1 MLIEKNVADLKPH
14 PMNEYLFDD
23 IEGEKWEEFLT
34 SVQREGILHP
44 LMITEDDTIISGH
57 QRWRACLALNIP
69 TVRCYVYQPKGDCPE
84 DDILLALMES
94 NLRQRGIINFPS
106 VKLGRI
112 MKEYERIFGIDGHNA
127 GRVQSGSVT
136 KADIC
141 DHLGITKK
149 VANCSKAVAEM
160 PEQVQKMVDDGVI
173 SARTAYA
180 ELAKLPPEQQVEI
193 CMGLDAMQKY
203 TQEEI
208 RKRAKELT
216 EKYIP
221 QAQKVEELQAR
232 LAEYQNGDGE
242 LELRQKIQDLQ
253 TKERNTYEA
262 LQEAKRQLKK
272 AEADHEKRMDAM
284 EKLLDEQGGDS
295 AEIARLT
302 EERDQ
307 YMKDADEAQAG
318 ADIELV
324 SSLISACMSAFSE
337 VANDPRPLCG
347 DRAGAA
353 FLAAGNLIDR
363 LEQIRDRLRAGDA
376 EIAACAS

>member
-23 IEGEKWEEFLT
+23 IDGEKWEEFLT

-44 LMITEDDTIISGH
+44 LMITEDGTIISGH

-94 NLRQRGIINFPS
+94 NLRQRGFINSPS

-112 MKEYERIFGIDGHNA
+112 MKEYERIFGADKRSTGGGVKA
-127 GRVQSGSVT
+127 GAVSR
-136 KADIC
+136 KELRE
-141 DHLGITKK
+141 HLGISEK
-149 VANCSKAVAEM
+149 VSSCSKALSAM
-160 PEQVQKMVDDGVI
+160 PEPVQEMVEGGVI
-173 SARTAYA
+173 SARTAHA

-216 EKYIP
+216 EKYLP

-347 DRAGAA
+347 DRAGTAY
-353 FLAAGNLIDR
+353 LMVNNLIDR
-363 LEQIRDRLRAGDA
+363 LEQIRDRLVAGD
-376 EIAACAS
+376 ESLAS

>member
-44 LMITEDDTIISGH
+44 LMITEDGTIISGH
-57 QRWRACLALNIP
+57 QRWRACLASNIP
-69 TVRCYVYQPKGDCPE
+69 TVKCYVYQPKGDCPE

-94 NLRQRGIINFPS
+94 NLRQRGIINSPS

-112 MKEYERIFGIDGHNA
+112 MKEYERIFG
-127 GRVQSGSVT
+127 
-136 KADIC
+136 ADKRTGGGKPGNDTVSRKQIRE
-141 DHLGITKK
+141 HLGIKNN
-149 VANCSKAVAEM
+149 VAKCSKAVAEM
-160 PEQVQKMVDDGVI
+160 PEQVQKMIDDGVI
-173 SARTAYA
+173 SARTAYE
-180 ELAKLPPEQQVEI
+180 ELTKLTPEQQVELV
-193 CMGLDAMQKY
+193 MQLDALRQY

-208 RKRAKELT
+208 RKQAKELA
-216 EKYIP
+216 EKYLP
-221 QAQKVEELQAR
+221 KAQQVEELQAK

-347 DRAGAA
+347 DRAGTAY
-353 FLAAGNLIDR
+353 LMVDNLIDR
-363 LEQIRDRLRAGDA
+363 LEQIRDRLVAGD
-376 EIAACAS
+376 ESLAS

>member
-1 MLIEKNVADLKPH
+1 MLIEKKVADLKPH

-34 SVQREGILHP
+34 SVQQEGILHP
-44 LMITEDDTIISGH
+44 LMITEDGTIISGH

-94 NLRQRGIINFPS
+94 NLRQRGFINSPS

-112 MKEYERIFGIDGHNA
+112 MKEYERIFGADKRSSGGKLSA
-127 GRVQSGSVT
+127 GAVSR
-136 KADIC
+136 KDIQQ
-141 DHLGITKK
+141 HLGIDKK
-149 VANCSKAVAEM
+149 VANCSKAVADM
-160 PEQVQKMVDDGVI
+160 PEQVQQMVDDGVI

-180 ELAKLPPEQQVEI
+180 ELTKLTPEQQVELV
-193 CMGLDAMQKY
+193 MQLDSMRQY

-208 RKRAKELT
+208 RKQAKALT
-216 EKYIP
+216 EKHLP

-347 DRAGAA
+347 DRAGTAY
-353 FLAAGNLIDR
+353 LMVNNLIDR
-363 LEQIRDRLRAGDA
+363 LEQIRDRLVAGD
-376 EIAACAS
+376 ESLAS

>member
-44 LMITEDDTIISGH
+44 LMITEDGTIISGH

-94 NLRQRGIINFPS
+94 NLRQRGFINSPS

-112 MKEYERIFGIDGHNA
+112 MKEYERIFGADKRSSGGKLSA
-127 GRVQSGSVT
+127 GAVSR
-136 KADIC
+136 KDIQQ
-141 DHLGITKK
+141 HLGIDKK
-149 VANCSKAVAEM
+149 VANCSKAVSDM
-160 PEQVQKMVDDGVI
+160 PEPVQQVVDDGVI

-180 ELAKLPPEQQVEI
+180 ELTKLTPEQQVELV
-193 CMGLDAMQKY
+193 MQLDAMRQY

-208 RKRAKELT
+208 RKQAKELT
-216 EKYIP
+216 EKYLP

-232 LAEYQNGDGE
+232 LAEYQNSDGE

-347 DRAGAA
+347 DRAGTAY
-353 FLAAGNLIDR
+353 LMVNNLIDR
-363 LEQIRDRLRAGDA
+363 LEQIRDRLVAGD
-376 EIAACAS
+376 ESLAS

>member
-1 MLIEKNVADLKPH
+1 MLIEKKVADLKPH

-44 LMITEDDTIISGH
+44 LMITEDGTIISGH

-94 NLRQRGIINFPS
+94 NLRQRGFINSPS

-112 MKEYERIFGIDGHNA
+112 MKEYERIFGADKRSSGGKLSA
-127 GRVQSGSVT
+127 GAVSR
-136 KADIC
+136 KDIQQ
-141 DHLGITKK
+141 HLGIDKK
-149 VANCSKAVAEM
+149 VANCSKAVSDM
-160 PEQVQKMVDDGVI
+160 PEPVQQVVDDGVI

-180 ELAKLPPEQQVEI
+180 ELTKLTPEQQVELV
-193 CMGLDAMQKY
+193 MQLDAMRQY

-208 RKRAKELT
+208 RKQAKELT
-216 EKYIP
+216 EKYLP

-232 LAEYQNGDGE
+232 LAEYQNSDGE

-324 SSLISACMSAFSE
+324 SSLISACMAAFSA

-347 DRAGAA
+347 DRAGTAY
-353 FLAAGNLIDR
+353 LMVNNLIDR
-363 LEQIRDRLRAGDA
+363 LEQIRDRLVAGD
-376 EIAACAS
+376 ESLAS

>member
-1 MLIEKNVADLKPH
+1 MLIEKKVADLKPH

-94 NLRQRGIINFPS
+94 NLRQRGFINSPS

-112 MKEYERIFGIDGHNA
+112 MKEYERIFGADKRSSGGKPGA
-127 GRVQSGSVT
+127 GTVSR
-136 KADIC
+136 KDIQE
-141 DHLGITKK
+141 HLGIDKK
-149 VANCSKAVAEM
+149 VANCAKALSVM
-160 PEQVQKMVDDGVI
+160 PEPVQDMVECGAIPPRVAYDVI
-173 SARTAYA
+173 
-180 ELAKLPPEQQVEI
+180 AKLPPEQQVELV
-193 CMGLDAMQKY
+193 MQLDSMQKY

-216 EKYIP
+216 EKYLP

-347 DRAGAA
+347 DRAGTAY
-353 FLAAGNLIDR
+353 LMVNNLIDR
-363 LEQIRDRLRAGDA
+363 LEQIRDRLVTGD
-376 EIAACAS
+376 ESLAS

>member
-23 IEGEKWEEFLT
+23 IEGEKWEEFLK
-34 SVQREGILHP
+34 SVQMEGILHP
-44 LMITEDDTIISGH
+44 LMITEDGTIIAGH
-57 QRWRACLALNIP
+57 QRWRACLASNIP
-69 TVRCYVYQPKGDCPE
+69 TVQCYVYQPKGDCPE

-94 NLRQRGIINFPS
+94 NLRQRGIINSPS

-112 MKEYERIFGIDGHNA
+112 MKEYERIFG
-127 GRVQSGSVT
+127 
-136 KADIC
+136 ADKRTGGGKPGNDTVSRKQIRE
-141 DHLGITKK
+141 HLGIKNN
-149 VANCSKAVAEM
+149 VAKCSKAVAEM
-160 PEQVQKMVDDGVI
+160 PEQVQKMIDDGVI
-173 SARTAYA
+173 SARTAYE
-180 ELAKLPPEQQVEI
+180 ELTKLTPEQQVELV
-193 CMGLDAMQKY
+193 MQLDALRQY

-208 RKRAKELT
+208 RKQAKELA
-216 EKYIP
+216 EKYLP
-221 QAQKVEELQAR
+221 KAQQVEELQAK

-347 DRAGAA
+347 DRAGTAY
-353 FLAAGNLIDR
+353 LMVNNLIDR
-363 LEQIRDRLRAGDA
+363 LEQIRDRLVAGD
-376 EIAACAS
+376 ESLAS

>member
-44 LMITEDDTIISGH
+44 LMITEDGTIISGH

-94 NLRQRGIINFPS
+94 NLRQRGFINSPS

-112 MKEYERIFGIDGHNA
+112 MREYERIFGADK
-127 GRVQSGSVT
+127 RSGGGWAEPGAVT
-136 KADIC
+136 RKDIRE
-141 DHLGITKK
+141 HLGIETK
-149 VANCSKAVAEM
+149 VANCSKAVSVM
-160 PEQVQKMVDDGVI
+160 PEQVQQVVDDGVI

-180 ELAKLPPEQQVEI
+180 ELTKLTPEQQVELV
-193 CMGLDAMQKY
+193 MQLDSMRQY

-208 RKRAKELT
+208 RKQAKALT
-216 EKYIP
+216 EKYLP

-347 DRAGAA
+347 DRAGTAY
-353 FLAAGNLIDR
+353 LMVNNLIDR
-363 LEQIRDRLRAGDA
+363 LEQIRDRLVAGD
-376 EIAACAS
+376 ESLAS

>member
-1 MLIEKNVADLKPH
+1 MLIEKKVADLKPH

-44 LMITEDDTIISGH
+44 LMITEDGTIISGH

-94 NLRQRGIINFPS
+94 NLRQRGFINSPS

-112 MKEYERIFGIDGHNA
+112 MKEYERIFGADKRSSGGKLSA
-127 GRVQSGSVT
+127 GAVSR
-136 KADIC
+136 KDIQQ
-141 DHLGITKK
+141 HLGIDKK
-149 VANCSKAVAEM
+149 VANCSKAVSDM
-160 PEQVQKMVDDGVI
+160 PEPVQQVVDDGVI

-180 ELAKLPPEQQVEI
+180 ELTKLTPEQQVELV
-193 CMGLDAMQKY
+193 MQLDAMRQY

-208 RKRAKELT
+208 RKQAKELT
-216 EKYIP
+216 EKYLP

-232 LAEYQNGDGE
+232 LAEYQNSDGE

-347 DRAGAA
+347 DRAGTAY
-353 FLAAGNLIDR
+353 LMVNNLIDR
-363 LEQIRDRLRAGDA
+363 LEQIRDRLVAGD
-376 EIAACAS
+376 ESLAS

>member
-1 MLIEKNVADLKPH
+1 MLIEKKVADLKPH

-44 LMITEDDTIISGH
+44 LMITEDGTIISGH
-57 QRWRACLALNIP
+57 QRWRACLALNVP

-94 NLRQRGIINFPS
+94 NLRQRGFINSPS

-112 MKEYERIFGIDGHNA
+112 MKEYERIFGADKRSSGGKPGA
-127 GRVQSGSVT
+127 GAVSR
-136 KADIC
+136 KDIQE
-141 DHLGITKK
+141 HLGIDKK
-149 VANCSKAVAEM
+149 VANCAKALSVM
-160 PEQVQKMVDDGVI
+160 PEPVQDMVECGVI
-173 SARTAYA
+173 PPRVAYDVI
-180 ELAKLPPEQQVEI
+180 AKLPPEQQVELV
-193 CMGLDAMQKY
+193 MQLDSMQKY

-216 EKYIP
+216 EKYLP

-347 DRAGAA
+347 DRAGTAY
-353 FLAAGNLIDR
+353 LMVNNMIDR
-363 LEQIRDRLRAGDA
+363 LEQIRDRLVAGDKSL
-376 EIAACAS
+376 AS

>member
-34 SVQREGILHP
+34 SVQQEGILHP
-44 LMITEDDTIISGH
+44 LMITEDGTIISGH

-69 TVRCYVYQPKGDCPE
+69 TVKCYAYQPKGDCPE

-94 NLRQRGIINFPS
+94 NLRQRGIINSPS

-112 MKEYERIFGIDGHNA
+112 MKEYERIFG
-127 GRVQSGSVT
+127 
-136 KADIC
+136 ADKRTGGGKPGNDTVSRKQIRE
-141 DHLGITKK
+141 HLGIKNN
-149 VANCSKAVAEM
+149 VAKCSKAVAEM
-160 PEQVQKMVDDGVI
+160 PEQVQKMIDDGVI
-173 SARTAYA
+173 SARTAYE
-180 ELAKLPPEQQVEI
+180 ELTKLTPEQQVELV
-193 CMGLDAMQKY
+193 MQLDALRQY

-208 RKRAKELT
+208 RKQAKELA
-216 EKYIP
+216 EKYLP
-221 QAQKVEELQAR
+221 KAQQVEELQAK

-347 DRAGAA
+347 DRAGTAY
-353 FLAAGNLIDR
+353 LMVNNLIDR
-363 LEQIRDRLRAGDA
+363 LEQIRDRLVAGD
-376 EIAACAS
+376 ESFAS

>member
-34 SVQREGILHP
+34 SVQQEGILHP
-44 LMITEDDTIISGH
+44 LMITEDGTIISGH

-69 TVRCYVYQPKGDCPE
+69 TVKCYAYQPKGDCPE

-94 NLRQRGIINFPS
+94 NLRQRGIINSPS

-112 MKEYERIFGIDGHNA
+112 MKEYERIFG
-127 GRVQSGSVT
+127 
-136 KADIC
+136 ADKRTGGGKPGNDTVSRKQIRE
-141 DHLGITKK
+141 HLGIKNN
-149 VANCSKAVAEM
+149 VAKCSKAVAEM
-160 PEQVQKMVDDGVI
+160 PEPVQKMIDDGVI
-173 SARTAYA
+173 SARTAYE
-180 ELAKLPPEQQVEI
+180 ELTKLTPEQQVELV
-193 CMGLDAMQKY
+193 MQLDALRQY

-208 RKRAKELT
+208 RKQAKELT
-216 EKYIP
+216 EKYLP
-221 QAQKVEELQAR
+221 QAQQVEKLQAK
-232 LAEYQNGDGE
+232 LAEYQQGDGE
-242 LELRQKIQDLQ
+242 LELREKLREAQ
-253 TKERNTYEA
+253 TKERKAFEDYQTERR
-262 LQEAKRQLKK
+262 ERKK
-272 AEADHEKRMDAM
+272 ERAEFEKRMDAM

-347 DRAGAA
+347 DRAGTAY
-353 FLAAGNLIDR
+353 LMVNNLIDR
-363 LEQIRDRLRAGDA
+363 LEQIRDRLVAGD
-376 EIAACAS
+376 ESLAS